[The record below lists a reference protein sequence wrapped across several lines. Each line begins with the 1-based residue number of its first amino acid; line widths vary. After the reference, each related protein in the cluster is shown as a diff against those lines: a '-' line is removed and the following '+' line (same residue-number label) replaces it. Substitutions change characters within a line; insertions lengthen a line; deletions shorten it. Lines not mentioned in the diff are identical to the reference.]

1 MKTIWVLNGPNLNLL
16 GTREPEVYGHTTL
29 AEIEAALVAHGA
41 RRGITVTCFQSNSEG
56 ELVTRIQE
64 ARGQADGIVF
74 NPAAYTHTSVAL
86 RDALAAVAVPTV
98 EVHLTNLARREGF
111 RRRSLIAAM
120 CVGTISGFG
129 PFGYHLALEALL
141 NRAAPH
147 EV

>member
-1 MKTIWVLNGPNLNLL
+1 VKTIWVLNGPNLNLL

>member
-1 MKTIWVLNGPNLNLL
+1 MRTLWVVNGPNLNLL
-16 GTREPEVYGHTTL
+16 GTREPEVYGRTTL

-41 RRGITVTCFQSNSEG
+41 RRGVTVACFQSNCEG

-64 ARGQADGIVF
+64 ARGQADGLIF

-86 RDALAAVAVPTV
+86 RDALAAVALPTV

-111 RRRSLIAAM
+111 RRRSLIAAV

-129 PFGYHLALEALL
+129 PLGYHLALDALL
-141 NRAAPH
+141 DSAAPH